1 MSKKTTLAALALI
14 MAGGFGLWSVS
25 SGTVGQ
31 SLLPVSTAVA
41 QETEAPAT
49 PAEPAAETVEIK
61 DMTLGPVDAKV
72 TLIEY
77 ASYTCPHCASFHTN
91 VFKDLKKD
99 YIDTGKIHFVYREVY
114 FDRYGLWAAMVARCG
129 GEMKYFGV
137 QEMLYADS
145 QSWAASD
152 DPNVV
157 VNNLKKIGRTAGM
170 DDAQLDACLQNGA
183 AAQAMVDHYEASM
196 TEFNVQGTPTLV
208 INGTTHANMSY
219 ADLKGILD
227 AELAE

>member
-1 MSKKTTLAALALI
+1 MTKKTTLAALAI
-14 MAGGFGLWSVS
+14 VIASGFGLWSMTPRDVA
-25 SGTVGQ
+25 Q
-31 SLLPVSTAVA
+31 SLTPVTSAEA
-41 QETEAPAT
+41 QETV
-49 PAEPAAETVEIK
+49 PAANVEAVEIK

-77 ASYTCPHCASFHTN
+77 ASYTCPHCANFHEN

-99 YIDTGKIHFVYREVY
+99 YIDPGKVQFVYREVY

-137 QEMLYADS
+137 QDMLFKDV
-145 QSWAASD
+145 QGWAGSD

-170 DDAQLDACLQNGA
+170 DDTQLDACMQNGA
-183 AAQAMVDHYEASM
+183 TAQAMVDHFEASM
-196 TEFNVQGTPTLV
+196 KEHDVQGTPTLI
-208 INGTTHANMSY
+208 INGTKHQNMSY
-219 ADLKGILD
+219 ADLKTILD
-227 AELAE
+227 AELAK